1 MITQENYLTAFV
13 NSMQTMAERFIQISQ
28 FDKTIQ
34 ATIKSQ
40 DKENK
45 KLYYVSAYGCPN
57 FSVSTLDSDNTT
69 YLNGDEVYVNLPN
82 GDYTSQ
88 NKYIIGKV
96 AKISPQIVINKVDN
110 VLVPNGYS
118 VINSKSWPFLNK
130 KRYQTL
136 IIEFESYI
144 QTNVTER
151 MVKTQEVL
159 FPFQIYGTNNKTS
172 IIENGLWST
181 NNIYGNIFDPNFP
194 SIQRIIVTG
203 LDSYSKINIKWKNG
217 FPSKKD
223 INILDFQQNVK
234 GKGKLII
241 KNLKYYIGY
250 SIKEI
255 ENNSMLNAS
264 ILLTEEGEKIFYKKD
279 EQWELLSGLDKLNSQ
294 SDKYKW
300 SIDWYEYN
308 PLQISY
314 SSYNNPVP
322 QYWDKIKYKP
332 SYYKDKLVLLKTENL
347 VSYLSNNKSIYSIL
361 LE

>member
-1 MITQENYLTAFV
+1 MITQETYLTAFV
-13 NSMQTMAERFIQISQ
+13 NSMQTMTERFIQISQ

-34 ATIKSQ
+34 ATIKNQ

-57 FSVSTLDSDNTT
+57 FSVLSLDSDNTI
-69 YLNGDEVYVNLPN
+69 YLNGDEVYINLPN
-82 GDYTSQ
+82 GDYASQ

-96 AKISPQIVINKVDN
+96 AKISPQVVIQKVDN
-110 VLVPNGYS
+110 ILVPNGYS
-118 VINSKSWPFLNK
+118 VINSLPFLNK
-130 KRYQTL
+130 ERYQTL

-144 QTNVTER
+144 QTDLTER

-159 FPFQIYGTNNKTS
+159 FPFQIYGTNDETS

-203 LDSYSKINIKWKNG
+203 LGNYNSININWEND
-217 FPSKKD
+217 FPLEKD
-223 INILDFQQNVK
+223 INILDFSQNII

-255 ENNSMLNAS
+255 KNNSILNAS
-264 ILLTEEGEKIFYKKD
+264 ILLSEKGERIFYKKD
-279 EQWELLSGLDKLNSQ
+279 GQWKLLSGLDELNSQ
-294 SDKYKW
+294 NDEYKW

-314 SSYNNPVP
+314 LSYNNPVP
-322 QYWDKIKYKP
+322 QYWDRIENKP
-332 SYYKDKLVLLKTENL
+332 SSYKNKLVLLKTENL
-347 VSYLSNNKSIYSIL
+347 VSYSSSNKSIYSIL
-361 LE
+361 E